1 MRIHIVGGGPA
12 GLYFAIL
19 MKRLDAGHDVAV
31 FERDAPDDTFGW
43 GIVFSDQTF
52 GYLKDQDEPT
62 YRAINAACERWD
74 NVDVVHLDQKIT
86 IRGNRFSGIQRL
98 TFLNILHQ
106 RCRELG
112 VDLRFHTRVT
122 DDDLT
127 GGDARPDRLRQGYG
141 GPPKL
146 HAKAE
151 GRAYTDCDLLVGADG
166 ANSAVRRL
174 HDAAFRPTLEAGRNK
189 YIWLG
194 TTCLFHGLTL
204 TFRASDAGPFAAH
217 SYKFSGSMS
226 TFIVECSE
234 DTWARAGLGEL
245 SQQQTCDYL
254 ARLFAADLHG
264 HPLLANNFVK
274 WLNFPFVANA
284 RWHHDRIVLVGDAL
298 HTAHFSI
305 GSGTKLALEDAIALA
320 TCLKA
325 EPEVLRALEAFERGR
340 KPTIEDYQRA
350 ARESQ
355 AWFEDL
361 DRVVKLE
368 PHELAYQIM
377 TRSKK
382 IDLEKLRQRDPD
394 FVAAY
399 ERVRDRPPSTGSR
412 PP

>member
-1 MRIHIVGGGPA
+1 MRIHVVGGGPA

-19 MKRLDAGHDVAV
+19 MKRLDPGHEIAV
-31 FERDAPDDTFGW
+31 FERDGPHDTFGW

-52 GYLKDQDEPT
+52 GYLEDQDEPT
-62 YRAINAACERWD
+62 FRAIDAACERWD
-74 NVDVVHLDQKIT
+74 NVDVVHRDRKIT

-98 TFLNILHQ
+98 KFLNILHQ
-106 RCRELG
+106 RCRDLG

-127 GGDARPDRLRQGYG
+127 RGDARP
-141 GPPKL
+141 
-146 HAKAE
+146 E
-151 GRAYTDCDLLVGADG
+151 GRAYTACDLLVGADG
-166 ANSAVRRL
+166 ANSGVRRI
-174 HDAAFRPTLEAGRNK
+174 HAAAFRPTLESGRNK

-204 TFRASDAGPFAAH
+204 TFRASDAGPFASH

-234 DTWARAGLGEL
+234 GTWSRAGLGEM

-254 ARLFAADLHG
+254 ARLFAADLNG

-274 WLNFPFVANA
+274 WLNFPFVANG

-320 TCLKA
+320 TCMRT
-325 EPEVLRALEAFERGR
+325 EPEIPRALEAFERGR
-340 KPTIEDYQRA
+340 KPVIEEYQRA

-361 DRVVKLE
+361 DRVLELE
-368 PHELAYQIM
+368 PHELAFQIM

-382 IDLEKLRQRDPD
+382 IDLEKLRQRDPV

-399 ERVRDRPPSTGSR
+399 ERARDG
-412 PP
+412 